1 MRNLNKILMSAGI
14 LLFSSTMFQSCSDVM
29 DKMPDNTMGASFI
42 QVITA
47 STTSVSLQ
55 WTITPT
61 DKVDGYKVEIYQG
74 TRDNMGSLVT
84 SGTFDNKTYTS
95 TFSGLTPDTH
105 YVVTTQCIPAAGS
118 GFSKADVAYF
128 EFWTAPVLT
137 LLSATASN
145 VKQMTYEDGNPKTD
159 ADGNPLYQADVT
171 VKWAENLTVQQ
182 VKNITVYIGYVNEEG
197 QETQAYNANTPALNY
212 ENPNSPLGTSYTVT
226 VENVVLGGNYVADI
240 FPNPSEYSWFTTAT
254 VSWSNEVSFVMPTAQ

>member
-1 MRNLNKILMSAGI
+1 MGAGA
-14 LLFSSTMFQSCSDVM
+14 LLLSSTTLVSCSDVM
-29 DKMPDNTMGASFI
+29 DKMDDGTMGASFI

-55 WTITPT
+55 WTITP
-61 DKVDGYKVEIYQG
+61 VDQVEGYKVEIYQG
-74 TRDNMGSLVT
+74 TRNNIGSLVT
-84 SGTFDNKTYTS
+84 SGTFDNKTYSS

-105 YVVTTQCIPAAGS
+105 YVVATQCIPAAGS

-137 LLSATASN
+137 LTSASASN
-145 VKQMTYEDGNPKTD
+145 VQPMTYEDGTPKTD
-159 ADGNPLYQADVT
+159 GEGNQLYQANVT
-171 VKWAENLTVQQ
+171 VNWAQNLTVQQ
-182 VKNITVYIGYVNEEG
+182 VRNITIYIGYVDDEG
-197 QETQAYNANTPALNY
+197 NETQAYNANTPALNV
-212 ENPNSPLGTSYTVT
+212 ENPNSSLGTSYTVT

-254 VSWSNEVSFVMPTAQ
+254 VSWSNEVSFVMPTVQ